1 MSRARQPNTNSVAEP
16 EDDNGKVRLDKWL
29 FAARFF
35 KTRGLA
41 ADAIEAGKVKRNGE
55 RVKLSHAVRVG
66 DKFAVGREGLVWD
79 IEVTLVTDKRGNG
92 AAAAL
97 MYTETAASIA
107 EREAEMG
114 KRKALFQAG
123 VYMNHR
129 PTKRDRRDLIKYF
142 EPKDS

>member
-1 MSRARQPNTNSVAEP
+1 MSRAAKPNTESVDES
-16 EDDNGKVRLDKWL
+16 GKVRLDKWL

-66 DKFAVGREGLVWD
+66 DAFTVGREGLVWD
-79 IEVTLVTDKRGNG
+79 ITVALVTDKRGNG

-97 MYTETAASIA
+97 MYTETSASIA
-107 EREAEMG
+107 EREAELG
-114 KRKALFQAG
+114 RRKADFQAG

-129 PTKRDRRDLIKYF
+129 PTKRDRRSLIKYF
-142 EPKDS
+142 EPKD

>member
-1 MSRARQPNTNSVAEP
+1 MSRAAKPNTEQEA
-16 EDDNGKVRLDKWL
+16 DDGKVRLDKWL

-41 ADAIEAGKVKRNGE
+41 ADAIESGKVKRNGE

-66 DKFAVGREGLVWD
+66 DRFTVGREGLQWD
-79 IEVTLVTDKRGNG
+79 ITVTLVTDKRGNG

-97 MYTETAASIA
+97 MYTETPDSIA
-107 EREAEMG
+107 AREAELLR
-114 KRKALFQAG
+114 RKADFQAG

-142 EPKDS
+142 EPID

>member
-1 MSRARQPNTNSVAEP
+1 MSRAAKPNTEI
-16 EDDNGKVRLDKWL
+16 DDNEGKVRLDKWL

-41 ADAIEAGKVKRNGE
+41 ADAIEAGKVKRDGE

-66 DKFAVGREGLVWD
+66 DAFTISREGLVWE
-79 IEVTLVTDKRGNG
+79 IEVALVTDKRGNG

-97 MYTETAASIA
+97 MFTETTTSIA
-107 EREAEMG
+107 ARDGELAR
-114 KRKALFQAG
+114 RKADFQAG
-123 VYMNHR
+123 VYINHR

-142 EPKDS
+142 EPKDR